1 MLFLHELHKVI
12 GVRIFDF
19 EEAFRTGW
27 MPMLGRGD
35 DARLLWY
42 TSQAMGTG
50 ASYNVVTITAI
61 KDGAAWERIALRIQG
76 GDLQGWM
83 REVDALR
90 HEVTGKLLLPLY
102 WSPLKE
108 VNLREV
114 PDGSAE
120 HDPTLFM
127 EDTGWPHAPL
137 DDYIKGLE
145 ELYYPMIRNAS
156 RQHRVLDLQAMFQVA
171 HGTHQRRE
179 VIFWQKI
186 ASAEALMRLLQTPL
200 RPQDQKPGTYM
211 FDALKYRD
219 QWQSRLLRTSKWSP
233 LY

>member
-12 GVRIFDF
+12 GLKIFEF
-19 EEAFRTGW
+19 EDAYRTGW
-27 MPMLGRGD
+27 MQVLAKGD

-61 KDGAAWERIALRIQG
+61 KDGAAWERLALRIQS
-76 GDLQGWM
+76 GDFQGWM
-83 REVDALR
+83 RQLDTLR
-90 HEVTGKLLLPLY
+90 HDVTGKILLPLS

-108 VNLREV
+108 LNLREV
-114 PDGSAE
+114 SYGSAE
-120 HDPTLFM
+120 HEPTLFM
-127 EDTGWPHAPL
+127 EDTGWPHVAL
-137 DDYIKGLE
+137 DDYITGLE
-145 ELYYPMIRNAS
+145 ELYFPMIHNAS

-179 VIFWQKI
+179 VIFWQKV
-186 ASAEALMRLLQTPL
+186 ATPEALMRLIQTPL

-211 FDALKYRD
+211 FDALKLRD
-219 QWQSRLLRTSKWSP
+219 QWQSKLLRTSKWSP

>member
-1 MLFLHELHKVI
+1 MLFLHELHKVK
-12 GVRIFDF
+12 GANLFDF
-19 EEAFRTGW
+19 EDAYRTGW
-27 MPMLGRGD
+27 MPVLARGE

-42 TSQAMGTG
+42 ANQAMGTG

-61 KDGAAWERIALRIQG
+61 KDGAAWERLALRIQG

-83 REVDALR
+83 REVDSLR
-90 HEVTGKLLLPLY
+90 HEITGKILLPLK

-108 VNLREV
+108 LNLGEIAAA
-114 PDGSAE
+114 GTE
-120 HDPTLFM
+120 HEPTLFM

-137 DDYIKGLE
+137 DDYIQGLKD
-145 ELYYPMIRNAS
+145 LYLPMITRTREHS
-156 RQHRVLDLQAMFQVA
+156 ILELQAMFQVA

-179 VIFWQKI
+179 IVFWQKVI
-186 ASAEALMRLLQTPL
+186 DHQALL
-200 RPQDQKPGTYM
+200 RMIERPARRQDVKPGTYM

-219 QWQSRLLRTSKWSP
+219 QWQSKLLRASTWSP